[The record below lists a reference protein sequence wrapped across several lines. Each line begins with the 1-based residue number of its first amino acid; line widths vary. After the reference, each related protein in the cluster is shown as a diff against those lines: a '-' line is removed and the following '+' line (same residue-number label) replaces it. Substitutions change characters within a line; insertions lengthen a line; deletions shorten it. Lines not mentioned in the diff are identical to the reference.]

1 MLFESGGADDSS
13 FDSGA
18 LSAGG
23 GGAELDTGGE
33 AAVGADASAAGGGGA
48 ALASPDGA
56 GGGAAAGVGA
66 SAFGAGAFAFFS
78 SFLSLAPSIFE
89 ASAAVGKS
97 ALIVALLKG
106 ARFFFSFRNQ
116 LLKPPTYH
124 F

>member
-1 MLFESGGADDSS
+1 MSIIIFLFIEGFVLQIILNGLYKIV
-13 FDSGA
+13 FYII
-18 LSAGG
+18 
-23 GGAELDTGGE
+23 
-33 AAVGADASAAGGGGA
+33 AAGGGGA
-48 ALASPDGA
+48 AFASPDGA
-56 GGGAAAGVGA
+56 GGGAAAGVAA
-66 SAFGAGAFAFFS
+66 SAFGSGAFAFFS
-78 SFLSLAPSIFE
+78 SFLSPAPSIFE